1 MYKLISRLVI
11 YREADKEGILSDLAE
26 ICRAVDAG
34 DFDREEL
41 AGKTLAVVNR
51 LLDVATRYGFDGNLW
66 QAYLAFGLAV
76 TEAPFTLVCE
86 KRGASSGSVRRFAE
100 NDLTIFRKL
109 WDYDFSGLEKVLG
122 LNCFSILT
130 DYQAVAKSRRWP
142 SRSRFTI
149 RASATRCVSLRP
161 LSAALQMGRRS
172 LPW

>member
-11 YREADKEGILSDLAE
+11 YREADKEGILSDLAD

-86 KRGASSGSVRRFAE
+86 KRGASSGSVRSFAE

-109 WDYDFSGLEKVLG
+109 WDYDFSGLEKALG
-122 LNCFSILT
+122 LDCFSILT
-130 DYQAVAKSRRWP
+130 DYQAVAK
-142 SRSRFTI
+142 
-149 RASATRCVSLRP
+149 
-161 LSAALQMGRRS
+161 
-172 LPW
+172 